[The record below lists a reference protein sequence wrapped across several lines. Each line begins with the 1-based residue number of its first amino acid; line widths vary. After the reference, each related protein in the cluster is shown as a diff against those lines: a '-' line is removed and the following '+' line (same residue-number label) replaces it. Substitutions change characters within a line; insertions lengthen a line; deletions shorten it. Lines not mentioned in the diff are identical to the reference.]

1 MNSGEDLFWDASQQA
16 DNSNE
21 SAQPSKSAQ
30 IQKSNSKFI
39 SSDNK
44 SEKTHEN
51 DGNQVDKSAQS
62 ILSHSKSIG
71 KDLQKKELYEDEHIH
86 PKTVTNLPNHK
97 SINIQELNEAQR
109 DQSNP
114 INVILAF
121 HSTAQACA
129 NQIMDYFKENWKNF
143 KIVMLTETVSN
154 RMHVRMNLIQQ
165 CDCLVVVTT
174 CSFQKNANCI
184 EIVHFARSINKKM
197 YGINFFYAYRPFG
210 ALGYILG
217 NETELVQCSIDDSN
231 LFNESLNKLANLM
244 NLDKTSND
252 GNESLVQFSDR
263 NIITP
268 IGSLKYTEKS
278 SCNVLIWCHEET
290 LEVAQIIAESL
301 KYKDVSSIIEDSSTC
316 VTSIQNCKV
325 LIVIMSSSYERNLTC
340 RSLLDTARQ
349 LNKSFLLVFGEKDW
363 KPFSWIKILT
373 SGRECFRIYTKEQAY
388 EKKYDDSTEIDSL
401 TTNVIQIL
409 YPKTASY
416 KEYDLAFVLKK
427 NIEKCKSKLASW
439 PPPKRNQLR
448 QKHDIQ
454 ENAKNFQFNTQE
466 ASRLKSAHSI
476 GLRDIFSI
484 YNKKN
489 DCVLL
494 YEKSILELV
503 LKVNEELQS
512 RQIKTWLNLNFGKT
526 HETFATSY
534 EPIANAIENSKVVL
548 VFLNNNFQ
556 ISIENK
562 SEFEYAIKRSKA
574 FIFLLTEESL
584 VVENWIE
591 TKLNESHK
599 YELFVTTSNQENLDD
614 QKFEQ
619 NGQSQLQK
627 SFNSIRNSSSR
638 LKHEFATS
646 AKSDWGDFNNF

>member
-1 MNSGEDLFWDASQQA
+1 
-16 DNSNE
+16 
-21 SAQPSKSAQ
+21 
-30 IQKSNSKFI
+30 
-39 SSDNK
+39 
-44 SEKTHEN
+44 
-51 DGNQVDKSAQS
+51 
-62 ILSHSKSIG
+62 
-71 KDLQKKELYEDEHIH
+71 
-86 PKTVTNLPNHK
+86 
-97 SINIQELNEAQR
+97 
-109 DQSNP
+109 
-114 INVILAF
+114 
-121 HSTAQACA
+121 
-129 NQIMDYFKENWKNF
+129 
-143 KIVMLTETVSN
+143 
-154 RMHVRMNLIQQ
+154 
-165 CDCLVVVTT
+165 
-174 CSFQKNANCI
+174 
-184 EIVHFARSINKKM
+184 
-197 YGINFFYAYRPFG
+197 
-210 ALGYILG
+210 LG

-231 LFNESLNKLANLM
+231 LFNESLTKLANLM

-252 GNESLVQFSDR
+252 DSESLVQFSDR

-278 SCNVLIWCHEET
+278 SCNVLISCHEET
-290 LEVAQIIAESL
+290 LEVAQIITESL
-301 KYKDVSSIIEDSSTC
+301 KYKDVSCIIEDSSTG

-340 RSLLDTARQ
+340 RSLIDTSRQ
-349 LNKSFLLVFGEKDW
+349 LNKSLLLVFGEKDW

-373 SGRECFRIYTKEQAY
+373 SGRECFRIFNKEQAY

-409 YPKTASY
+409 YPKTTNY
-416 KEYDLAFVLKK
+416 QEYDLAFVLKK

-448 QKHDIQ
+448 QKNNEIQ
-454 ENAKNFQFNTQE
+454 ENTKNFQFNTQE

-484 YNKKN
+484 YNKKY

-503 LKVNEELQS
+503 LKVNEELKT

-548 VFLNNNFQ
+548 IFLDNSFQ
-556 ISIENK
+556 LSIENK
-562 SEFEYAIKRSKA
+562 SEFEYAIKRNKA
-574 FIFLLTEESL
+574 FIFLLIEDAL

-591 TKLNESHK
+591 AKLEESPK
-599 YELFVTTSNQENLDD
+599 YELFVNASNQDDLGRENLD
-614 QKFEQ
+614 
-619 NGQSQLQK
+619 GQSQLQK
-627 SFNSIRNSSSR
+627 SLNSIRNGSSR
-638 LKHEFATS
+638 LDHESIKS